1 MESLT
6 PETLLKQLN
15 SNDPVIVASGLN
27 QLMKKTPNEEFKKV
41 NFVITYTIAGAFTEY
56 LLLSFGIDTYKEF
69 YSNLNDDIE
78 GSFQKAFKNSLEDME
93 NNFLN

>member
-27 QLMKKTPNEEFKKV
+27 QRGTPNLYGS
-41 NFVITYTIAGAFTEY
+41 VIEMKYPNGNVP
-56 LLLSFGIDTYKEF
+56 K
-69 YSNLNDDIE
+69 
-78 GSFQKAFKNSLEDME
+78 M
-93 NNFLN
+93 